1 MGRVSLHKCSRTSAV
16 IFTVA
21 FNPLCVIGDPLLLGV
36 AKGLAVT
43 ADKEMK
49 DVNEIGVAARMPLMV
64 MLDWYLS
71 VY

>member
-1 MGRVSLHKCSRTSAV
+1 M
-16 IFTVA
+16 
-21 FNPLCVIGDPLLLGV
+21 IGDPLLLGV
-36 AKGLAVT
+36 AKGLAAT

-49 DVNEIGVAARMPLMV
+49 DVHEIGVAARMPLMV